1 MKYDGYCL
9 LAHNRVVK
17 NYHVFS
23 SGQNIPVLHLDHP
36 LICEHIQGSSKC
48 AATVHIGG
56 WNQLF
61 PQLATHH
68 FAKYVQVKI
77 DVHKM

>member
-56 WNQLF
+56 
-61 PQLATHH
+61 
-68 FAKYVQVKI
+68 
-77 DVHKM
+77 